1 MENADVRDWY
11 RAMKGRISKHA
22 FISPFET
29 MEMSMLVN
37 AEKEPRFKVRVGLA
51 GGKNNK
57 GKYAT
62 LHIIGESAD
71 AMIESQ

>member
-1 MENADVRDWY
+1 M
-11 RAMKGRISKHA
+11 
-22 FISPFET
+22 
-29 MEMSMLVN
+29 MEMLILVSS
-37 AEKEPRFKVRVGLA
+37 EKEPRFKVRVGVA

-71 AMIESQ
+71 AMIESQKNEHEKMPLIN